1 MSNTAL
7 SRRKKA
13 ALARRK
19 SDLQAA
25 LAHPPTRRLLATIF
39 DMAGVY
45 APAAYG
51 DALSMAR
58 SQGRR
63 DVGLDLRGL
72 IDSADPLAF
81 VAIEA
86 EAVTARIEAEASEK
100 RASDVSSADETE
112 LE

>member
-1 MSNTAL
+1 MTQATL

-39 DMAGVY
+39 DMTGVY
-45 APAAYG
+45 AAAAYG
-51 DALSMAR
+51 DALQMAR

-86 EAVTARIEAEASEK
+86 EAVNARIEAEASEQ
-100 RASDVSSADETE
+100 RAKDVPSADDE

>member
-1 MSNTAL
+1 MTQAAL

-13 ALARRK
+13 ALAKRK
-19 SDLQAA
+19 GEIEAA
-25 LAHPPTRRLLATIF
+25 LRHGPTRRLLAMIF

-51 DALSMAR
+51 DVLALAR

-72 IDSADPLAF
+72 IDSVDPLAF

-86 EAVTARIEAEASEK
+86 EAAQARAEAA
-100 RASDVSSADETE
+100 ASDKRVTDVSDEDTGQD
-112 LE
+112 